1 VASADHSGVVVAAEE
16 DDDREMLGNFPQAF
30 SPISRVNTA
39 SAISEAERCEAIS
52 AG

>member
-1 VASADHSGVVVAAEE
+1 VAYVDHLGVLAAEE
-16 DDDREMLGNFPQAF
+16 DDERKMLGNFPQAF

-39 SAISEAERCEAIS
+39 LAISEAARCLATP